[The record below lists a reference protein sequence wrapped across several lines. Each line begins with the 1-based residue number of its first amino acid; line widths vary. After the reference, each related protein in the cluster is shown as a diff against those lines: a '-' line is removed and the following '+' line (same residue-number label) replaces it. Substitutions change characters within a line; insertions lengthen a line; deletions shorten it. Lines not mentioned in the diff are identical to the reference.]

1 MGEFIDGKCEI
12 RAWVYYEM
20 KELVDKGEIFS
31 VIFRLFQALGQVDWD
46 IERGFELDSDMP

>member
-1 MGEFIDGKCEI
+1 LGEFIDGKCEI
-12 RAWVYYEM
+12 SAWVYYEM